1 MPHPNQAPLTIPGGR
16 SLQEFK
22 MQRPGEDPPVQ
33 PPPPS
38 SRRPPD
44 TRSFWERYDTAAA
57 TGALGA
63 APAAAVVG
71 MGATPLAG
79 ALVLGSGA
87 LGGIA
92 EQATRDIAP
101 EWSEDYPWLA
111 PAVGIAASGGIGGVA
126 TGARFAMQHGPTA
139 VKAAAG
145 AVGAMG
151 LSAAASTAAYGA
163 GLINLATHAVT
174 FGTPAALATAAA
186 IGTGLWKGVS
196 SGVPRFAQTYVGP
209 MSGALAEQ
217 ERNRLFPPPQPPP
230 PAAEADIPLRPWE
243 DTLPA
248 DRRTRLQADPN
259 AAGQ

>member
-1 MPHPNQAPLTIPGGR
+1 
-16 SLQEFK
+16 

-33 PPPPS
+33 PAAPPP

-111 PAVGIAASGGIGGVA
+111 PAVGIVASGGIGGVA
-126 TGARFAMQHGPTA
+126 TGARFAMQHGP
-139 VKAAAG
+139 AAAK
-145 AVGAMG
+145 ALAAAAAPMG
-151 LSAAASTAAYGA
+151 LSAAAYGM

-174 FGTPAALATAAA
+174 FGTPAAIGTAAA

-217 ERNRLFPPPQPPP
+217 ERNRLFPPPTPPK

-248 DRRTRLQADPN
+248 NRRTRLEADPN